1 MNELTTVV
9 LVDDNSARA
18 ARISLA
24 VRRRSSADIRLRTHT
39 TLADALADLEA
50 RGADCALLSASLSD
64 APGTAGIA
72 SVRERCPAVAIV
84 MLTKDEDDAFAM
96 EALQAGAQDYLANDR
111 LDSFTVGRA
120 VRYAIERRR
129 IDEELARLGRQ
140 NELILNSAGE
150 GICGLDPD
158 GSIRFVNPAAAAL
171 LGRDV
176 KELKGAQFH
185 EAVHGNARADDHDA
199 GECPFRPELL
209 DERTAGEDVFISPG
223 SGAFPAEYVATPIG
237 TSRGEGAVIT
247 FKDVTDRK
255 RAESR
260 LQYLVDHDMLTG
272 LYNRRHFEAELER
285 QIAYA
290 ASYGVPSALLVLDID
305 NFKFVNDSLGH
316 RAGDE
321 LIRSIAGR
329 INRRVRS
336 TDVVARLGGDE
347 FAVLLVGTDLVH
359 AGQIANELLELI
371 NGEPF
376 VVAEKPARVT
386 TSIGITA
393 LDNASLGPDD
403 ALVEADMAMYE
414 AKSDGRNTST
424 VYLRDTTRPSR
435 ERAGFVWTDRIRRA
449 LEEDLLKVYA
459 QPIVPL
465 HGSGPTR
472 LELLV
477 RMTDVDGSLVLP
489 GAWLPVAERFG
500 LIEDIDAWMVN
511 RAARLIATE
520 NAAGRDLVCEVNL
533 SGRSMADPRLPGA
546 IEAAIAAT
554 SIDPAS
560 LILEI
565 TETAVVANMDE
576 ARRLATK
583 VRELGC
589 RFALDDFGAGFGSF
603 YYLKHFQVDLL
614 KIDGEFVRGIANS
627 EIDRRMVGAMVE
639 IARSLE
645 LQTVAEFVE
654 DEEVLDCIRRLGVDF
669 AQGYHLGRPEPV
681 EIILG
686 APLAAT

>member
-1 MNELTTVV
+1 MNSGTTVV
-9 LVDDNSARA
+9 LIENSPDDLREMAELIRA
-18 ARISLA
+18 DR
-24 VRRRSSADIRLRTHT
+24 ADVRLRSHG
-39 TLADALADLEA
+39 TLVEALEDLESV
-50 RGADCALLSASLSD
+50 GADCVLLDASLPD
-64 APGTAGIA
+64 ASGTESI
-72 SVRERCPAVAIV
+72 VHLRERCPGLAVV
-84 MLTKDEDDAFAM
+84 VVTDNEDESFAM
-96 EALQAGAQDYLANDR
+96 ETLQAGAQDYLVKGR

-120 VRYAIERRR
+120 VRYAIERKR
-129 IDEELARLGRQ
+129 IDDELTRLGRQ

-150 GICGLDPD
+150 GICGLDAA
-158 GSIRFVNPAAAAL
+158 GAVRFANPAAATL
-171 LGRDV
+171 LGQDV
-176 KELKGAQFH
+176 EDLKGTLFH
-185 EAVHGNARADDHDA
+185 DVVHESARGADHGPD
-199 GECPFRPELL
+199 ECPFRPERL
-209 DERTAGEDVFISPG
+209 DERSVGEDIFICRG
-223 SGAFPAEYVATPIG
+223 AGAFPAEYVATPIG
-237 TSRGEGAVIT
+237 TVRREGAVIT
-247 FKDVTDRK
+247 FKDVADRK

-290 ASYGVPSALLVLDID
+290 SSYGVPSALLVLDID
-305 NFKFVNDSLGH
+305 NFKFINDSLGH

-336 TDVVARLGGDE
+336 FDVVARLGGDE
-347 FAVLLVGTDLVH
+347 FAILLVGTDLTLAQEI
-359 AGQIANELLELI
+359 AGEILEI
-371 NGEPF
+371 VSGAPF

-393 LDNASLGPDD
+393 LDNAALGPDD
-403 ALVEADMAMYE
+403 VLVEADMAMYE
-414 AKSDGRNTST
+414 AKSDGRNSSA
-424 VYLRDTTRPSR
+424 VYVRDTTRPSR

-449 LEEDLLKVYA
+449 LDEDLLKVYA

-465 HGSGPTR
+465 HESGPKR
-472 LELLV
+472 VELLV

-511 RAARLIATE
+511 QAARLIAMQ
-520 NAAGRDLVCEVNL
+520 NAAGQDLVCEVNL

-546 IEAAIAAT
+546 IEAALAAT
-554 SIDPAS
+554 SIDPAN

-576 ARRLATK
+576 ARRLATR

-603 YYLKHFQVDLL
+603 YYLKHFHVDLL

-627 EIDRRMVGAMVE
+627 EIDQRMVGAMVE
-639 IARSLE
+639 IARGFE

-654 DEEVLDCIRRLGVDF
+654 DAEALESIRALGVDF

-681 EIILG
+681 EIVLG
-686 APLAAT
+686 EPLAAM

>member
-1 MNELTTVV
+1 MNELTAVV
-9 LVDDNSARA
+9 LVDDNSARS
-18 ARISLA
+18 ARISSA
-24 VRRRSSADIRLRTHT
+24 IRRRSATNIQLRSHA
-39 TLADALADLEA
+39 TLAAALADL
-50 RGADCALLSASLSD
+50 RGHDADCVLLAASLSD
-64 APGTAGIA
+64 APGTEGIA
-72 SVRERCPAVAIV
+72 RLRELFPELAIV
-84 MLTKDEDDAFAM
+84 MLTDDEDDAFAM
-96 EALQAGAQDYLANDR
+96 DVLQAGAQDYLVKDR

-120 VRYAIERRR
+120 VRYAIERKR
-129 IDEELARLGRQ
+129 IDKELTELGRQ

-150 GICGLDPD
+150 GICWLDPD
-158 GSIRFVNPAAAAL
+158 GSIRFVNPVAASL
-171 LGRDV
+171 LGRSVDD
-176 KELKGAQFH
+176 LKGMLFH
-185 EAVHGNARADDHDA
+185 DAVHGNARADDHDA
-199 GECPFRPELL
+199 SACPFRPEQL
-209 DERTAGEDVFISPG
+209 DERSAGEEVFICRG
-223 SGAFPAEYVATPIG
+223 AGAFPAEYVATPIG
-237 TSRGEGAVIT
+237 TLQSEGAVIT

-272 LYNRRHFEAELER
+272 LFNRRHFEAELER

-290 ASYGVPSALLVLDID
+290 ASYGVPAALLVLDID

-321 LIRSIAGR
+321 LIRAIAGR

-347 FAVLLVGTDLVH
+347 FAILLVGTELTR
-359 AGQIANELLELI
+359 AQEIAEEIVELI

-376 VVAEKPARVT
+376 IVADKPARVT

-393 LDNASLGPDD
+393 LDNAALSPDE

-414 AKSDGRNTST
+414 AKSDGRDGSA
-424 VYLRDTTRPSR
+424 VYLRDGTRPSR

-449 LEEDLLKVYA
+449 LDEELLKVYA

-465 HGSGPTR
+465 REPGPQR
-472 LELLV
+472 VELLV
-477 RMTDVDGSLVLP
+477 RMTDVDGSIVLP

-511 RAARLIATE
+511 QAARLIAAQ
-520 NAAGRDLVCEVNL
+520 NAAGRELVCEVNL
-533 SGRSMADPRLPGA
+533 SGRSMADSRLPTA
-546 IEAAIAAT
+546 IEAALVAHR
-554 SIDPAS
+554 IDPAS
-560 LILEI
+560 LVLEI

-614 KIDGEFVRGIANS
+614 KIDGEFVRSIASS
-627 EIDRRMVGAMVE
+627 EIDQRMVGAMVA
-639 IARSLE
+639 IARGLE
-645 LQTVAEFVE
+645 LATVAEFVE
-654 DEEVLDCIRRLGVDF
+654 DEEGLECIRALGVDF
-669 AQGYHLGRPEPV
+669 GQGYHLGRPEPV
-681 EIILG
+681 EIVLG
-686 APLAAT
+686 EPLAAM

>member
-1 MNELTTVV
+1 MNELTAVV

-18 ARISLA
+18 ARISSA
-24 VRRRSSADIRLRTHT
+24 IRRRSSTNIQLRAHPTFADGLSDLR
-39 TLADALADLEA
+39 AKD
-50 RGADCALLSASLSD
+50 ADCVLLSASLPD
-64 APGTAGIA
+64 APRTDGIA
-72 SVRERCPAVAIV
+72 RLREEWPRMAIV
-84 MLTKDEDDAFAM
+84 MLTMDEDDAFAM
-96 EALQAGAQDYLANDR
+96 EALQAGAQDYLVSDR

-120 VRYAIERRR
+120 VRYAIEHKR
-129 IDEELARLGRQ
+129 IDEELTRLGRQ

-158 GSIRFVNPAAAAL
+158 GSIRFANPAAAAL
-171 LGRDV
+171 LGCGVEDLRGT
-176 KELKGAQFH
+176 LFH
-185 EAVHGNARADDHDA
+185 DAVHGSDRTGDHEA
-199 GECPFRPELL
+199 GACPFRPELL
-209 DERTAGEDVFISPG
+209 DERAAGEDVFVCRG
-223 SGAFPAEYVATPIG
+223 TGAFPAEYVATPIG
-237 TSRGEGAVIT
+237 AERREGAVIT

-272 LYNRRHFEAELER
+272 LFNRRHFEAELER

-290 ASYGVPSALLVLDID
+290 ASYGVPAALLVLDID

-321 LIRSIAGR
+321 LIRSIAAR

-347 FAVLLVGTDLVH
+347 FAILLVGTEL
-359 AGQIANELLELI
+359 ARAREIANELNELI
-371 NGEPF
+371 SGEPF
-376 VVAEKPARVT
+376 MVAEKPARVT
-386 TSIGITA
+386 TSIGVTA
-393 LDNASLGPDD
+393 LDNAALGPDE

-414 AKSDGRNTST
+414 AKSDGRNGSV
-424 VYLRDTTRPSR
+424 VYLRDAARPSR
-435 ERAGFVWTDRIRRA
+435 ERAGFIWTDRIRRA
-449 LEEDLLKVYA
+449 LDEELLKVYA

-465 HGSGPTR
+465 REPGPQR
-472 LELLV
+472 VELLV
-477 RMTDVDGSLVLP
+477 RMTDADGAIVLP

-511 RAARLIATE
+511 QATRLIAAQ
-520 NAAGRDLVCEVNL
+520 NAAGRELVCEVNL

-546 IEAAIAAT
+546 IESALAAY
-554 SIDPAS
+554 SIDPAN

-576 ARRLATK
+576 ARRLAMK

-614 KIDGEFVRGIANS
+614 KIDGEFVRSIANS
-627 EIDRRMVGAMVE
+627 EIDQRMVGAMVE

-654 DEEVLDCIRRLGVDF
+654 DEETLECIRGLGVDF
-669 AQGYHLGRPEPV
+669 GQGYHLGRPEPV

-686 APLAAT
+686 EPLAAM

>member
-1 MNELTTVV
+1 MNELTAVV
-9 LVDDNSARA
+9 LVDDNSARS
-18 ARISLA
+18 ARISSA
-24 VRRRSSADIRLRTHT
+24 IRRRSATKIQLRAHS
-39 TLADALADLEA
+39 TLVDALADLEA
-50 RGADCALLSASLSD
+50 AAADCVLLAASLPD
-64 APGTAGIA
+64 APGTAG
-72 SVRERCPAVAIV
+72 VTRLRETRPGVAIV
-84 MLTKDEDDAFAM
+84 VLTDDEDDTFAM
-96 EALQAGAQDYLANDR
+96 EAIQAGAQDYLVKDR

-120 VRYAIERRR
+120 VKYAIERKQS
-129 IDEELARLGRQ
+129 DEELNRLGRQ

-150 GICGLDPD
+150 GICWLDPD
-158 GSIRFVNPAAAAL
+158 GTIRFVNPAAAAI

-176 KELKGAQFH
+176 DGLAGMLFHDVVHGSARARDH
-185 EAVHGNARADDHDA
+185 EASA
-199 GECPFRPELL
+199 CPFRPELL
-209 DERTAGEDVFISPG
+209 DERSAGEDIFLCKG
-223 SGAFPAEYVATPIG
+223 AGAFPAEYVATPIG
-237 TSRGEGAVIT
+237 VAHREGAVVT

-255 RAESR
+255 RTESR

-272 LYNRRHFEAELER
+272 LFNRRHFEAELER

-290 ASYGVPSALLVLDID
+290 ASYGVPAALLVLDID

-321 LIRSIAGR
+321 LIRAIAGR

-347 FAVLLVGTDLVH
+347 FAILLVGTELARAQEI
-359 AGQIANELLELI
+359 AGEIVELI
-371 NGEPF
+371 SGEPF
-376 VVAEKPARVT
+376 MVADKPARVT
-386 TSIGITA
+386 TSIGLTA
-393 LDNASLGPDD
+393 LDNAALGPDE

-414 AKSDGRNTST
+414 AKSDGRDGTA
-424 VYLRDTTRPSR
+424 VYLRDSTRPSR

-449 LEEDLLKVYA
+449 LDEELLKVYA

-465 HGSGPTR
+465 REPGAQR
-472 LELLV
+472 VELLV
-477 RMTDVDGSLVLP
+477 RMTDVDGSIVLP

-511 RAARLIATE
+511 QAARLIAAQ
-520 NAAGRDLVCEVNL
+520 NAAGRELVCEVNL

-546 IEAAIAAT
+546 IESALLT
-554 SIDPAS
+554 HRIDPS
-560 LILEI
+560 NLVLEI

-614 KIDGEFVRGIANS
+614 KIDGEFVRSIASS
-627 EIDRRMVGAMVE
+627 EIDQRMVGAMVE
-639 IARSLE
+639 IARGLE
-645 LQTVAEFVE
+645 LHTVAEFVE
-654 DEEVLDCIRRLGVDF
+654 DEEGLECIRKLGVDYG
-669 AQGYHLGRPEPV
+669 QGYHLGRPEPV

-686 APLAAT
+686 EPLAAM